1 MNRELE
7 KNLAKKIIRYQFR
20 QKMENEGII
29 PESKSKLML
38 DFYNYSLNHIIEQIE
53 DIPKKYQ
60 EIFKD

>member
-7 KNLAKKIIRYQFR
+7 KSLAKKMLRYQFR
-20 QKMENEGII
+20 QKMENEGRI

-38 DFYNYSLNHIIEQIE
+38 DFYNYSLNHIIKDID

-60 EIFKD
+60 EIFED